1 MIKSP
6 LLLPVDCAGGLD
18 DLEDL
23 GVGVVEQ
30 LLSLVQCVVLG
41 EDGVN
46 VSPAPGHSCAATD
59 HWLKLIP

>member
-30 LLSLVQCVVLG
+30 LLSLVQRVVLG
-41 EDGVN
+41 EDGGN